1 MKIPLAYPPTRVQQ
15 LQAQLHQRRITLLQT
30 RRRRVFGVRTS
41 GRENRAR
48 LRALEAAD
56 QRNELL
62 DAGVIIGLEG
72 GARLHD
78 GVGYVD
84 YGDFHCLDL
93 FLEGVVDAVCWDRS
107 GESGGGEGEEGG
119 EVDELHDCG
128 LMLSDIEFGSFCMD
142 SGVLEV

>member
-1 MKIPLAYPPTRVQQ
+1 MKIPLPNPPTRIQQ
-15 LQAQLHQRRITLLQT
+15 LQAQHHQRRITLHQT
-30 RRRRVFGVRTS
+30 RRRRILRIRPP

-48 LRALEAAD
+48 LRAFEAAD
-56 QRNELL
+56 QGDELL
-62 DAGVIIGLEG
+62 DAGVVVRFEG
-72 GARLHD
+72 RAGLHD

-84 YGDFHCLDL
+84 YGDLHCLGL

-128 LMLSDIEFGSFCMD
+128 LMLSDVEFRPFCMN
-142 SGVLEV
+142 SGELEV